1 MNKLANVSP
10 KRYAIYGRVSTLE
23 QSRKEY
29 SSVEVQVANATK
41 YILSQGGIVA
51 GTFADDGWTGTTLNR
66 PDLKRMMNAAREGK
80 FDAVVVTYMNRLGRG
95 KIFTLAE
102 ASLNKFG
109 VEIYTTDETFADGSA
124 GYLQQMFKQMM
135 DGYYPVQV
143 SDWTKTKMENMVER
157 GYCVGKLPY
166 GLVAV
171 PENDNPESPKRI
183 VHDGEA
189 ATHVALAFDRM
200 LQDRNLAAVCD
211 FLKAVTHRAWTIT
224 TTKHLL
230 TNRSY
235 LGELRFG
242 EWLNLHAFEPVVSVQ
257 VFEEVQTLLKKN
269 RSRAP
274 KSDNYA
280 YLLRG
285 LIHCP
290 HCGCTYTNSFA
301 KGGAVHYYECLLA
314 KKRLTKCPVV
324 RINCDSLHQAV
335 LASINQAAQHLTVMS
350 EVIRDSGGWGSAS
363 EQVLAERSNLGKR
376 LQVLATQRTHLI
388 NALEKGFDV
397 DDRYLANQK
406 EKEVTL
412 KRIANLDSEIEAA
425 TKLKPKAADVQAVWL
440 QALELWELTTPEE
453 RVELMQSL
461 VERVEIKEKDL
472 AVVKMV
478 SISEMPGQL
487 FGTTIKLGAG
497 VGFEPTTSGL

>member
-1 MNKLANVSP
+1 MNKRDDGSP
-10 KRYAIYGRVSTLE
+10 KRFAIYGRVSTLE
-23 QSRKEY
+23 QSQKEH
-29 SSVEVQVANATK
+29 SSVDVQVASATK
-41 YILSQGGIVA
+41 HVLAQGGVVSAIY
-51 GTFADDGWTGTTLNR
+51 ADDGWTGTTLDR
-66 PDLKRMMNAAREGK
+66 PELKRLLVDAREGK
-80 FDAVVVTYMNRLGRG
+80 FDAVVVTYMSRLGRG

-102 ASLNKFG
+102 AALNKLG
-109 VEIYTTDETFADGSA
+109 IEICTTEEKFADGSA
-124 GYLQQMFKQMM
+124 GYLHQMFQQMM

-143 SDWTKTKMENMVER
+143 SEWTKTKMKSMVEK

-171 PENDNPESPKRI
+171 HESDHPESPKLI
-183 VHDGEA
+183 AHDEEA
-189 ATHVALAFDRM
+189 VTHVSLAFDIM
-200 LQDRNLAAVCD
+200 LQQRNLAAVCD

-235 LGELRFG
+235 LGELRHG
-242 EWLNLHAFEPVVSVQ
+242 EWVNPNAFEPVVTSQ
-257 VFEEVQTLLKKN
+257 VFDEVQALLQKN
-269 RSRAP
+269 RSRAA
-274 KSDNYA
+274 KSDDYA

-285 LIHCP
+285 LVHCP

-324 RINCDSLHQAV
+324 RVNCDSLHQAV

-363 EQVLAERSNLGKR
+363 EQVLAERSKLGKH
-376 LQVLATQRTHLI
+376 LQVLATQRTNLLK
-388 NALEKGFDV
+388 ALENGLDV
-397 DDRYLANQK
+397 TDRYREKQK
-406 EKEVTL
+406 EKEETL

-440 QALELWELTTPEE
+440 QALELWDMTTPEE
-453 RVELMQSL
+453 RADLMQSL

-478 SISEMPGQL
+478 SISELPGQL
-487 FGTTIKLGAG
+487 FGTTGNLGAG
-497 VGFEPTTSGL
+497 ARFELATSGL